1 MHSGLIERIKGFQ
14 MENPVWRLQDK
25 IMMSVVR
32 FLTHILKGVSSVCG
46 YIDEEDTLAHIVA
59 EVHGAIPI

>member
-1 MHSGLIERIKGFQ
+1 
-14 MENPVWRLQDK
+14 MEKLVWSLQDK
-25 IMMSVVR
+25 IMMTVVR